1 MSTTPETRY
10 WQHVASG
17 AITSDPSWV
26 VTYPDRYREVTVT
39 PVDADPPVITLSAR
53 RSGKTQALI
62 DAMLTQATARG
73 LTVNVVYPTPSGTFA
88 PTKPSDAEHLLSVVE
103 TIKETGGSVQIRG
116 VLITPC
122 DTYGQPLT
130 NVPAPDADVAER
142 IARAIE
148 ETPWDRPGQPVVAPE
163 HQAVWMN
170 GANEGIAFAARIARS
185 HATPPAPSP
194 EIPGFEGTRSAL
206 DGLTIR
212 KDKTSD

>member
-1 MSTTPETRY
+1 MPDHIERAARAMADD
-10 WQHVASG
+10 WN
-17 AITSDPSWV
+17 
-26 VTYPDRYREVTVT
+26 PDR
-39 PVDADPPVITLSAR
+39 DPILTAMFRDYANTL
-53 RSGKTQALI
+53 
-62 DAMLTQATARG
+62 ATAG
-73 LTVNVVYPTPSGTFA
+73 LLTPSDTFA
-88 PTKPSDAEHLLSVVE
+88 STKPSDAEHLLSVVE